1 MRGDLRDMNTNRAIE
16 ILESHDYIVVPTDA
30 GRDHFDVYRY
40 GERKSISHYELLQ
53 MASELEEAE

>member
-1 MRGDLRDMNTNRAIE
+1 LTTNRAIE

-53 MASELEEAE
+53 MASELEEYASP

>member
-1 MRGDLRDMNTNRAIE
+1 MNTNRAIE
-16 ILESHDYIVVPTDA
+16 ILESREYIVVPTDA